1 MWAIVA
7 SLIQFGKTARWSMAT
22 VFKQMD
28 TIAAESR
35 GWSILLDIIAIVQ
48 PWIITPVCLWKGEA
62 DMRH

>member
-48 PWIITPVCLWKGEA
+48 PWIITPVCLWKAEA